1 MTDKIPEISFPSSF
15 KNSNLG
21 FPMLSSSANTNAAN
35 ANSAS
40 SAANSANANS
50 EKPYEPLVNFA
61 GLGNFQ
67 PKGEISELIRNF
79 IFEEK
84 KRGAKNP
91 VLEVG
96 PGNFYTYFNKKEFEL
111 VIFGVLVDKN
121 GNIIRQDGKK
131 FKILKKSV
139 FGAIVYEKELLV
151 SMYLEVSK
159 IFIAIYEVFS
169 DAALYAE
176 MQEEANK
183 ERAKARG

>member
-1 MTDKIPEISFPSSF
+1 MADKIPLT
-15 KNSNLG
+15 NNLG
-21 FPMLSSSANTNAAN
+21 FPMLSNSSN
-35 ANSAS
+35 

-50 EKPYEPLVNFA
+50 ANANSAKPYEPLVNSA

-96 PGNFYTYFNKKEFEL
+96 PGNFYKYFNKKEFEL
-111 VIFGVLVDKN
+111 VIFGFLVDKN

-176 MQEEANK
+176 MQEEANE